1 MLALPSAILALAANL
16 TDIHISV
23 KSIGGWS
30 SLDSLPS
37 FILCLRGSI
46 PSNDKWLHA
55 FGDKSLSD
63 DNLVLPNLDVLR
75 VTVAFVDGKI
85 SQLMRKVLN
94 ERLLK
99 LERSS
104 YMLVINALISGS
116 LTLLSGGD
124 VFVLVGMPHV

>member
-63 DNLVLPNLDVLR
+63 DNLVLR

-104 YMLVINALISGS
+104 YMLVINASISGS

>member
-63 DNLVLPNLDVLR
+63 DNLVLR

-104 YMLVINALISGS
+104 YMLVINALISGN
-116 LTLLSGGD
+116 LTLLIISGGD
-124 VFVLVGMPHV
+124 VFVLLGMPHV

>member
-63 DNLVLPNLDVLR
+63 DNLVLR

>member
-63 DNLVLPNLDVLR
+63 DNLVLR

-104 YMLVINALISGS
+104 YMLVINALISGN
-116 LTLLSGGD
+116 LTLLIISGGD